1 MLKNISI
8 KVLSILLTMC
18 ISSSMFAVSATA
30 LNNEKTNTEII
41 PVQES
46 IKKTISSEENGR
58 ADYMSKEQYSQLGFN
73 SLPDPELF
81 DENDTTN
88 PLEGYKP
95 SILSE
100 LYMGQGNYSKG
111 DACEAYIVENV
122 KDYENLSMKK
132 LKDNKLSYTDR
143 YYNDKAHGGKWQYQ
157 TSTTRSIKLGDL
169 SGEDYVK
176 DSIVQCS
183 LFLDGNDGKNSKL
196 GLLVYDYNKEK
207 SGDDKLEKKFERIE
221 TLDDKSKF
229 VQDIEVQESSGYMG
243 ITVGD
248 FDGDNYEDIAV
259 YFSYRNNPKIGIFTQ
274 SKNENKPLF
283 EWKYSVDLK
292 SISSDFN
299 CCKDTNRPLV
309 SLSTTDISGSDDLVI
324 SVTMPYSNDHD
335 FCKDGYTAIYKW
347 EKNQPVRK
355 YLDKGEGSGGRMKF
369 TSSATMDL
377 DGDGN
382 KELVIAANKNYGY
395 KNGDSRGDMSEG
407 ENLVNVVLWEN
418 NQYCN
423 AWSEPKIIE
432 ALTWV
437 KKHKDRKEPV
447 AITGTR
453 FQQNSEK
460 ATLFVEGVFYDF
472 IPSKDGETA
481 NERIKNGKF
490 NTNSKF
496 DGNTGDKEA
505 FFHIAES
512 ASFVESNRLAEQTLV
527 VMGDGSGDSIYLD
540 IYWCYLDQGSI
551 KINCTNN
558 DYFDHVDEDDY
569 GTFFTLCPIDID
581 NDTTYM
587 KYTGKTVG
595 WSNPAVH
602 SVMLSAPYWS
612 ELDYGSTMTS
622 RGSTSYSISTSST
635 NSITGNWNF
644 GLGFS
649 FLFSTEVKAGAGIFQ
664 QQSFGYGFNI
674 DIGAQYAGS
683 YQTSNTRSETLTFT
697 SGGGEDYV
705 ALLVVPIAVYHYD
718 QWIPTHKATEEEVKD
733 YKLLYGEEGCPK
745 VGDIIEGTFKNMDV
759 NIQLNPANSC
769 IPVSTYN
776 SVIEEFNRT
785 ENDEHYKLKTVD
797 VDSLYAGRNPGD
809 PSTYASEANQIS
821 SLNVEDKESYMVSNN
836 SAVIGING
844 NSTTSIAMGK
854 GSSSSLSNGFSL
866 SLKTT
871 STLGIESKEGCLVY
885 LVASIKISATSTFGG
900 GCTWANANSENITY
914 TTTFAPLPE
923 SARTSTTS
931 SGTKSSAYEFTAR
944 EVKWNPKELGS
955 SNIQTVDGEELTND
969 TCVIG
974 CLVQGADSAPPKLPR
989 DLHVSSTTSN
999 SETLRWNNT
1008 TNYNR
1013 KPESYKLYYS
1023 TSSNGNFV
1031 ALKNNGKD
1039 VIISGDS
1046 EIYTVNG
1053 LKENTTY
1060 YFRLQAYSTK
1070 DASGS
1075 PSVLGPY
1082 ASGKTKNSKDSQNEP
1097 IIIKYPVDLYKN
1109 IGEKPIFTIEAKPSN
1124 PENTISYKWQK
1135 LVVGNYIAD
1144 WKDIDQ
1150 EFGKSSS
1157 FNAAYFAD
1165 NGVINEANAKSL
1177 DETVY
1182 RCIVTEYSNTD
1193 HNYYTNISRAAVLY
1207 IEKEHQHIYN
1217 NNGFCD
1223 FCGKYQPAVLNGN
1236 GFYEIRNAGQLF
1248 WFAALINGDKSN
1260 ADFEAQQKGANAI
1273 LLNDIDL
1280 EEREWTPIGNY
1291 ETGIFDGNN
1300 YTISNLRI
1308 SKNSSGNAISSQ
1320 GFFGSVTGG
1329 TIKNFTI
1336 LGEVKTT
1343 DYNVGGIAGSTSK
1356 DTILSNI
1363 IANVDVTGNEKVG
1376 GIVGNNSGIITNC
1389 YNNGN
1394 VTGVVELTGGIT
1406 GFNDGSIIKCN
1417 NTGDV
1422 SSSYD
1427 FIGGIAGYNSG
1438 NIKLCSNSGNI
1449 KSPGSYIGGIAGEN
1463 LTKYMDALISN
1474 CYNTGDIT
1482 SSYDEDGY
1490 LGGIVG
1496 YNSYAF
1502 VESCYNVG
1510 KIQGGKSYS
1519 NALIGYNNEYD
1530 PKINTRVKNCYYL
1543 YTYDVGDSLGISRT
1557 ESEFNSG
1564 EVAYLLN
1571 KGVTEGDQVWY
1582 QNIDNGK
1589 TPDLYPVLDN
1599 NSGTVYFP
1607 SEAYYSNFDK
1617 LLEEFDRNENGSFII
1632 RTYDDLVKLTNLVDN
1647 NYSQYGKENYIL
1659 ENNIIVPSDFE
1670 WTKGIGSADD
1680 NKPFNGTFDGNGYII
1695 FGLNIKN
1702 SKYGGLF
1709 ERIGPKGIVK
1719 NLFVIDC
1726 DYNTASEY
1734 AGGIV
1739 AINDGLVDHCVS
1751 GIALTTGST
1760 FDKNGQPIKLS
1771 DYNSDIKGVISGGV
1785 AAVNNG
1791 TIKACRNASFVNGTD
1806 VCGGITGINNE
1817 EGSIYGCASNITIGN
1832 SSSKLKGGLVGKNFG
1847 SIASSYTSAK
1857 ISNATEE
1864 NAGSIAGLNASENVK
1879 NVFYYTTNNIKVV
1892 GSNSTVI
1899 PDDTNKNKLKSE
1911 MLTKEFVDEL
1921 NSVTDDSVEWIY
1933 NANTKLNNNYPTIK
1947 CDFYKQLIK
1956 KTSDGISVK
1965 GLMHRSLKVN
1975 SQAFDT
1981 NSESYKKLLS
1991 YAGNKTIVSSYNLTL
2006 TDSNENYIP
2015 SNLWY
2020 LSGVEISVPVNSSN
2034 ELSVVGITDDGEIKE
2049 FEVLSM
2055 NNGKLTFK
2063 SDDIVSFALL
2073 SSNTPNQ
2080 PDDSS
2085 KDNSINNSVV
2095 NTGDYNYSFAY
2106 ILIISAIAVIVLS
2119 VLRRKKL
2126 EKD

>member
-1 MLKNISI
+1 
-8 KVLSILLTMC
+8 
-18 ISSSMFAVSATA
+18 
-30 LNNEKTNTEII
+30 
-41 PVQES
+41 
-46 IKKTISSEENGR
+46 
-58 ADYMSKEQYSQLGFN
+58 
-73 SLPDPELF
+73 
-81 DENDTTN
+81 
-88 PLEGYKP
+88 
-95 SILSE
+95 
-100 LYMGQGNYSKG
+100 
-111 DACEAYIVENV
+111 
-122 KDYENLSMKK
+122 
-132 LKDNKLSYTDR
+132 
-143 YYNDKAHGGKWQYQ
+143 
-157 TSTTRSIKLGDL
+157 
-169 SGEDYVK
+169 
-176 DSIVQCS
+176 
-183 LFLDGNDGKNSKL
+183 
-196 GLLVYDYNKEK
+196 
-207 SGDDKLEKKFERIE
+207 
-221 TLDDKSKF
+221 
-229 VQDIEVQESSGYMG
+229 
-243 ITVGD
+243 
-248 FDGDNYEDIAV
+248 
-259 YFSYRNNPKIGIFTQ
+259 
-274 SKNENKPLF
+274 
-283 EWKYSVDLK
+283 
-292 SISSDFN
+292 
-299 CCKDTNRPLV
+299 
-309 SLSTTDISGSDDLVI
+309 
-324 SVTMPYSNDHD
+324 
-335 FCKDGYTAIYKW
+335 
-347 EKNQPVRK
+347 
-355 YLDKGEGSGGRMKF
+355 
-369 TSSATMDL
+369 
-377 DGDGN
+377 
-382 KELVIAANKNYGY
+382 
-395 KNGDSRGDMSEG
+395 
-407 ENLVNVVLWEN
+407 
-418 NQYCN
+418 
-423 AWSEPKIIE
+423 
-432 ALTWV
+432 
-437 KKHKDRKEPV
+437 
-447 AITGTR
+447 
-453 FQQNSEK
+453 
-460 ATLFVEGVFYDF
+460 
-472 IPSKDGETA
+472 
-481 NERIKNGKF
+481 
-490 NTNSKF
+490 
-496 DGNTGDKEA
+496 
-505 FFHIAES
+505 
-512 ASFVESNRLAEQTLV
+512 
-527 VMGDGSGDSIYLD
+527 
-540 IYWCYLDQGSI
+540 
-551 KINCTNN
+551 
-558 DYFDHVDEDDY
+558 
-569 GTFFTLCPIDID
+569 
-581 NDTTYM
+581 
-587 KYTGKTVG
+587 
-595 WSNPAVH
+595 
-602 SVMLSAPYWS
+602 
-612 ELDYGSTMTS
+612 MTS

-705 ALLVVPIAVYHYD
+705 ALLVVPIVTYHYD

-871 STLGIESKEGCLVY
+871 STLGIQSKEGCLVY

-955 SNIQTVDGEELTND
+955 SNIQTVDGEELTNA

-974 CLVQGADSAPPKLPR
+974 CLVQGADAAPPKLPV

-999 SETLRWNNT
+999 SETLRWSNT
-1008 TNYNR
+1008 TNYER

-1046 EIYTVNG
+1046 EICTVNG

-1463 LTKYMDALISN
+1463 LTKHMDALISN

-1632 RTYDDLVKLTNLVDN
+1632 RTYDDLVKLANLVDN

-1879 NVFYYTTNNIKVV
+1879 NVFYYTTNNIKAV

>member
-1 MLKNISI
+1 MLKEFSI
-8 KVLSILLTMC
+8 KALSILLTAC

-46 IKKTISSEENGR
+46 SKKTISSEEDGR

-73 SLPDPELF
+73 SLPEPDAF
-81 DENDTTN
+81 DQNDTTN

-100 LYMGQGNYSKG
+100 IYMGQGNYSKG
-111 DACEAYIVENV
+111 DACEAYIMENA
-122 KDYENLSMKK
+122 KDYENLTMKK

-169 SGEDYVK
+169 SGENYIK
-176 DSIVQCS
+176 DSIIQCS

-309 SLSTTDISGSDDLVI
+309 SLSTTDISGSDDLVV
-324 SVTMPYSNDHD
+324 SVTMPYSNDDD

-622 RGSTSYSISTSST
+622 RGSTSYSISTGVTDST
-635 NSITGNWNF
+635 TGNWNV
-644 GLGFS
+644 GLGGSLS
-649 FLFSTEVKAGAGIFQ
+649 FKFKVDFLGNGGKF
-664 QQSFGYGFNI
+664 GFNF
-674 DIGAQYAGS
+674 DYMHQYIGS
-683 YQTSNTRSETLTFT
+683 YQTSHTKGETLTFT
-697 SGGGEDYV
+697 SGGGDDYV
-705 ALLVVPIAVYHYD
+705 ALLVVPIVSYHYD
-718 QWIPTHKATEEEVKD
+718 EWIPEHTVTAEDVEE
-733 YKLLYGEEGCPK
+733 YKRLYGDDEDCPK
-745 VGDIIEGTFKNMDV
+745 EGSVIEGRFENMDV
-759 NIQLNPANSC
+759 NIQLDPANSC

-776 SVIEEFNRT
+776 DVVKEFNRT
-785 ENDEHYKLKTVD
+785 AEDNYKLQTID
-797 VDSLYAGRNPGD
+797 VESLYAGRNPDD

-821 SLNVEDKESYMVSNN
+821 SLNAEDKESYKVSNN
-836 SAVIGING
+836 AVAIGVNG
-844 NSTTSIAMGK
+844 SSTTSIAMTEGK
-854 GSSSSLSNGFSL
+854 STSQSNGYSFSL
-866 SLKTT
+866 KVSMSQIAEFGIDILIAEANGELALTEMLSL
-871 STLGIESKEGCLVY
+871 
-885 LVASIKISATSTFGG
+885 GG

-931 SGTKSSAYEFTAR
+931 SGTKSSAYEFTAK

-955 SNIQTVDGEELTND
+955 SNIQTVDGEELTNA
-969 TCVIG
+969 TSVIG
-974 CLVQGADSAPPKLPR
+974 CLVEGADAAPPKLPV
-989 DLHVSSTTSN
+989 DLHVSSTTNN
-999 SETLRWNNT
+999 SATLKWTNT
-1008 TNYNR
+1008 LNYLR
-1013 KPESYKLYYS
+1013 KPQSYKMYYS
-1023 TSSNGNFV
+1023 KSQTGNYSPV
-1031 ALKNNGKD
+1031 RENGKD
-1039 VIISGDS
+1039 VVISGEADS
-1046 EIYTVNG
+1046 YTVNG
-1053 LKENTTY
+1053 LNENTTY
-1060 YFRLQAYSTK
+1060 YFKLQAYSTK
-1070 DASGS
+1070 DASGIS
-1075 PSVLGPY
+1075 SVFGPY
-1082 ASGKTKNSKDSQNEP
+1082 AYGKTKGSSTEA
-1097 IIIKYPVDLYKN
+1097 IIVEQPLDLYKN
-1109 IGEKPIFTIEAKPSN
+1109 IGEAPIFNINAVSSN
-1124 PENTISYKWQK
+1124 PENTLSYKWQK
-1135 LVVGNYIAD
+1135 LVVGTYLAE

-1150 EFGKSSS
+1150 EFGESSS
-1157 FNAAYFAD
+1157 FNAAYFAE
-1165 NGVINEANAKSL
+1165 NGVINEANAKNL
-1177 DETVY
+1177 DKTVY
-1182 RCIVTEYSNTD
+1182 RCIVTEHSKNGNDYSEV
-1193 HNYYTNISRAAVLY
+1193 ISRAAVL
-1207 IEKEHQHIYN
+1207 N
-1217 NNGFCD
+1217 
-1223 FCGKYQPAVLNGN
+1223 
-1236 GFYEIRNAGQLF
+1236 
-1248 WFAALINGDKSN
+1248 
-1260 ADFEAQQKGANAI
+1260 
-1273 LLNDIDL
+1273 
-1280 EEREWTPIGNY
+1280 
-1291 ETGIFDGNN
+1291 
-1300 YTISNLRI
+1300 
-1308 SKNSSGNAISSQ
+1308 
-1320 GFFGSVTGG
+1320 
-1329 TIKNFTI
+1329 
-1336 LGEVKTT
+1336 
-1343 DYNVGGIAGSTSK
+1343 
-1356 DTILSNI
+1356 
-1363 IANVDVTGNEKVG
+1363 
-1376 GIVGNNSGIITNC
+1376 
-1389 YNNGN
+1389 
-1394 VTGVVELTGGIT
+1394 
-1406 GFNDGSIIKCN
+1406 
-1417 NTGDV
+1417 
-1422 SSSYD
+1422 
-1427 FIGGIAGYNSG
+1427 IGG
-1438 NIKLCSNSGNI
+1438 
-1449 KSPGSYIGGIAGEN
+1449 EQ
-1463 LTKYMDALISN
+1463 
-1474 CYNTGDIT
+1474 
-1482 SSYDEDGY
+1482 
-1490 LGGIVG
+1490 
-1496 YNSYAF
+1496 SYAF
-1502 VESCYNVG
+1502 DKDE
-1510 KIQGGKSYS
+1510 
-1519 NALIGYNNEYD
+1519 
-1530 PKINTRVKNCYYL
+1530 
-1543 YTYDVGDSLGISRT
+1543 
-1557 ESEFNSG
+1557 
-1564 EVAYLLN
+1564 
-1571 KGVTEGDQVWY
+1571 
-1582 QNIDNGK
+1582 NGK
-1589 TPDLYPVLDN
+1589 
-1599 NSGTVYFP
+1599 
-1607 SEAYYSNFDK
+1607 
-1617 LLEEFDRNENGSFII
+1617 FII
-1632 RTYDDLVKLTNLVDN
+1632 KTYNDLVTLSQLVDYE
-1647 NYSQYGKENYIL
+1647 YSLYGSADYIL
-1659 ENNIIVPSDFE
+1659 ENNIVAPNDSE
-1670 WTKGIGSADD
+1670 WTKGIGSAIYD
-1680 NKPFNGTFDGNGYII
+1680 KPFNGTFDGNGYII
-1695 FGLNIKN
+1695 FGLNVKN

-1791 TIKACRNASFVNGTD
+1791 TIKACRNASFVNGTE
-1806 VCGGITGINNE
+1806 VCGGIAGINNE

-1857 ISNATEE
+1857 ISNATDE

-1879 NVFYYTTNNIKVV
+1879 NVFYYTTNNIKAV

-2049 FEVLSM
+2049 CEVLSM
-2055 NNGKLTFK
+2055 NDGKLTFK
-2063 SDDIVSFALL
+2063 SDDIISFALL
-2073 SSNTPNQ
+2073 SSNTPSQ

>member
-8 KVLSILLTMC
+8 KVLSILLTTC

-30 LNNEKTNTEII
+30 LNNEKTSTEII

-122 KDYENLSMKK
+122 KDYENLSMEK

-143 YYNDKAHGGKWQYQ
+143 YHNDKAHGGKWQYQ

-395 KNGDSRGDMSEG
+395 KDGDSRGDMSEG

-595 WSNPAVH
+595 WSNPVVH

-871 STLGIESKEGCLVY
+871 STLGIQSKEGCLVY

-955 SNIQTVDGEELTND
+955 SNIQTVDGEELTNA

-974 CLVQGADSAPPKLPR
+974 CLVQGADAAPPKLPV

-999 SETLRWNNT
+999 SETLRWSNT
-1008 TNYNR
+1008 TNYER

-1046 EIYTVNG
+1046 EICTVNG

-1394 VTGVVELTGGIT
+1394 V
-1406 GFNDGSIIKCN
+1406 
-1417 NTGDV
+1417 

-1463 LTKYMDALISN
+1463 LTKHMDALISN

-1632 RTYDDLVKLTNLVDN
+1632 RTYDDLVKLANLVDN

-1670 WTKGIGSADD
+1670 WTKGIGSTDD

-1879 NVFYYTTNNIKVV
+1879 NVFYYTTNNIKAV

-1981 NSESYKKLLS
+1981 NSESYRKLLS

>member
-1 MLKNISI
+1 
-8 KVLSILLTMC
+8 
-18 ISSSMFAVSATA
+18 
-30 LNNEKTNTEII
+30 
-41 PVQES
+41 
-46 IKKTISSEENGR
+46 
-58 ADYMSKEQYSQLGFN
+58 
-73 SLPDPELF
+73 
-81 DENDTTN
+81 
-88 PLEGYKP
+88 
-95 SILSE
+95 
-100 LYMGQGNYSKG
+100 
-111 DACEAYIVENV
+111 
-122 KDYENLSMKK
+122 
-132 LKDNKLSYTDR
+132 
-143 YYNDKAHGGKWQYQ
+143 
-157 TSTTRSIKLGDL
+157 
-169 SGEDYVK
+169 
-176 DSIVQCS
+176 
-183 LFLDGNDGKNSKL
+183 
-196 GLLVYDYNKEK
+196 
-207 SGDDKLEKKFERIE
+207 
-221 TLDDKSKF
+221 
-229 VQDIEVQESSGYMG
+229 
-243 ITVGD
+243 
-248 FDGDNYEDIAV
+248 
-259 YFSYRNNPKIGIFTQ
+259 
-274 SKNENKPLF
+274 
-283 EWKYSVDLK
+283 
-292 SISSDFN
+292 
-299 CCKDTNRPLV
+299 
-309 SLSTTDISGSDDLVI
+309 
-324 SVTMPYSNDHD
+324 
-335 FCKDGYTAIYKW
+335 
-347 EKNQPVRK
+347 
-355 YLDKGEGSGGRMKF
+355 
-369 TSSATMDL
+369 
-377 DGDGN
+377 
-382 KELVIAANKNYGY
+382 
-395 KNGDSRGDMSEG
+395 
-407 ENLVNVVLWEN
+407 
-418 NQYCN
+418 
-423 AWSEPKIIE
+423 
-432 ALTWV
+432 
-437 KKHKDRKEPV
+437 
-447 AITGTR
+447 
-453 FQQNSEK
+453 
-460 ATLFVEGVFYDF
+460 
-472 IPSKDGETA
+472 
-481 NERIKNGKF
+481 
-490 NTNSKF
+490 
-496 DGNTGDKEA
+496 
-505 FFHIAES
+505 
-512 ASFVESNRLAEQTLV
+512 
-527 VMGDGSGDSIYLD
+527 
-540 IYWCYLDQGSI
+540 
-551 KINCTNN
+551 
-558 DYFDHVDEDDY
+558 
-569 GTFFTLCPIDID
+569 
-581 NDTTYM
+581 M

-595 WSNPAVH
+595 WSNPVVH

-705 ALLVVPIAVYHYD
+705 ALLVVPIVTYHYD

-999 SETLRWNNT
+999 SETLRWSNT
-1008 TNYNR
+1008 TNYER

-1023 TSSNGNFV
+1023 TSSNGDCV

-1039 VIISGDS
+1039 VIIPGDS
-1046 EIYTVNG
+1046 EICTVNG

-1070 DASGS
+1070 DASGI

-1632 RTYDDLVKLTNLVDN
+1632 RTYDDLVKLANLVDN

-1695 FGLNIKN
+1695 FGLNVKN

-1879 NVFYYTTNNIKVV
+1879 NVFYYTTNNIKAV

-1947 CDFYKQLIK
+1947 CDFYKQLTK
-1956 KTSDGISVK
+1956 NTSDGISVK

>member
-1 MLKNISI
+1 MFKNVSI
-8 KVLSILLTMC
+8 KVLSILLTTC

-46 IKKTISSEENGR
+46 SKKTISSEEDGR

-395 KNGDSRGDMSEG
+395 KDGDSRGDMSEG

-595 WSNPAVH
+595 WSNPVVH

-644 GLGFS
+644 GLGLS

-871 STLGIESKEGCLVY
+871 STLAIQSKEGCLVY

-955 SNIQTVDGEELTND
+955 SNIQTVDGEELTNA

-974 CLVQGADSAPPKLPR
+974 CLVQGADAAPPKLPV

-999 SETLRWNNT
+999 SETLRWSNT
-1008 TNYNR
+1008 TNYER

-1046 EIYTVNG
+1046 EICTVNG

-1135 LVVGNYIAD
+1135 LIVGNYIAD

-1157 FNAAYFAD
+1157 FNATYFAD

-1280 EEREWTPIGNY
+1280 EGREWTTIGNY

-1308 SKNSSGNAISSQ
+1308 SKNSSGKAISSQ

-1449 KSPGSYIGGIAGEN
+1449 KY
-1463 LTKYMDALISN
+1463 
-1474 CYNTGDIT
+1474 CWR
-1482 SSYDEDGY
+1482 
-1490 LGGIVG
+1490 
-1496 YNSYAF
+1496 
-1502 VESCYNVG
+1502 
-1510 KIQGGKSYS
+1510 KSY
-1519 NALIGYNNEYD
+1519 
-1530 PKINTRVKNCYYL
+1530 
-1543 YTYDVGDSLGISRT
+1543 
-1557 ESEFNSG
+1557 
-1564 EVAYLLN
+1564 
-1571 KGVTEGDQVWY
+1571 
-1582 QNIDNGK
+1582 
-1589 TPDLYPVLDN
+1589 
-1599 NSGTVYFP
+1599 
-1607 SEAYYSNFDK
+1607 
-1617 LLEEFDRNENGSFII
+1617 
-1632 RTYDDLVKLTNLVDN
+1632 
-1647 NYSQYGKENYIL
+1647 
-1659 ENNIIVPSDFE
+1659 
-1670 WTKGIGSADD
+1670 
-1680 NKPFNGTFDGNGYII
+1680 
-1695 FGLNIKN
+1695 
-1702 SKYGGLF
+1702 
-1709 ERIGPKGIVK
+1709 
-1719 NLFVIDC
+1719 
-1726 DYNTASEY
+1726 
-1734 AGGIV
+1734 
-1739 AINDGLVDHCVS
+1739 
-1751 GIALTTGST
+1751 
-1760 FDKNGQPIKLS
+1760 
-1771 DYNSDIKGVISGGV
+1771 
-1785 AAVNNG
+1785 
-1791 TIKACRNASFVNGTD
+1791 
-1806 VCGGITGINNE
+1806 
-1817 EGSIYGCASNITIGN
+1817 
-1832 SSSKLKGGLVGKNFG
+1832 
-1847 SIASSYTSAK
+1847 
-1857 ISNATEE
+1857 
-1864 NAGSIAGLNASENVK
+1864 
-1879 NVFYYTTNNIKVV
+1879 
-1892 GSNSTVI
+1892 
-1899 PDDTNKNKLKSE
+1899 
-1911 MLTKEFVDEL
+1911 
-1921 NSVTDDSVEWIY
+1921 
-1933 NANTKLNNNYPTIK
+1933 
-1947 CDFYKQLIK
+1947 
-1956 KTSDGISVK
+1956 
-1965 GLMHRSLKVN
+1965 
-1975 SQAFDT
+1975 
-1981 NSESYKKLLS
+1981 
-1991 YAGNKTIVSSYNLTL
+1991 
-2006 TDSNENYIP
+2006 
-2015 SNLWY
+2015 
-2020 LSGVEISVPVNSSN
+2020 
-2034 ELSVVGITDDGEIKE
+2034 
-2049 FEVLSM
+2049 
-2055 NNGKLTFK
+2055 
-2063 SDDIVSFALL
+2063 
-2073 SSNTPNQ
+2073 
-2080 PDDSS
+2080 
-2085 KDNSINNSVV
+2085 
-2095 NTGDYNYSFAY
+2095 
-2106 ILIISAIAVIVLS
+2106 
-2119 VLRRKKL
+2119 
-2126 EKD
+2126 

>member
-1 MLKNISI
+1 MLKEFSI
-8 KVLSILLTMC
+8 KALSILLTTC

-30 LNNEKTNTEII
+30 LNNEKTSTEII

-46 IKKTISSEENGR
+46 IKKTISSESQTEDGR

-73 SLPDPELF
+73 SLPDPDAF
-81 DENDTTN
+81 DQNDTTN

-100 LYMGQGNYSKG
+100 IYMGQGNYSKG

-122 KDYENLSMKK
+122 KDYENLTMKK

-169 SGEDYVK
+169 SGENYIK
-176 DSIVQCS
+176 DSIIQCS

-309 SLSTTDISGSDDLVI
+309 SLSTTDISGSDDLVV

-595 WSNPAVH
+595 WSNPVVH

-871 STLGIESKEGCLVY
+871 STLGIQSKEGCLVY

-974 CLVQGADSAPPKLPR
+974 CLVQGADAAPPKLPV

-999 SETLRWNNT
+999 SETLRWSNT
-1008 TNYNR
+1008 TNYER

-1039 VIISGDS
+1039 VIIPGDS

-1070 DASGS
+1070 DASGI

-1097 IIIKYPVDLYKN
+1097 IITKYPVDLYKN

-1135 LVVGNYIAD
+1135 LVVSNYSAD
-1144 WKDIDQ
+1144 W
-1150 EFGKSSS
+1150 
-1157 FNAAYFAD
+1157 
-1165 NGVINEANAKSL
+1165 
-1177 DETVY
+1177 
-1182 RCIVTEYSNTD
+1182 
-1193 HNYYTNISRAAVLY
+1193 
-1207 IEKEHQHIYN
+1207 
-1217 NNGFCD
+1217 
-1223 FCGKYQPAVLNGN
+1223 
-1236 GFYEIRNAGQLF
+1236 
-1248 WFAALINGDKSN
+1248 
-1260 ADFEAQQKGANAI
+1260 
-1273 LLNDIDL
+1273 
-1280 EEREWTPIGNY
+1280 
-1291 ETGIFDGNN
+1291 
-1300 YTISNLRI
+1300 
-1308 SKNSSGNAISSQ
+1308 
-1320 GFFGSVTGG
+1320 
-1329 TIKNFTI
+1329 
-1336 LGEVKTT
+1336 
-1343 DYNVGGIAGSTSK
+1343 
-1356 DTILSNI
+1356 
-1363 IANVDVTGNEKVG
+1363 
-1376 GIVGNNSGIITNC
+1376 
-1389 YNNGN
+1389 
-1394 VTGVVELTGGIT
+1394 
-1406 GFNDGSIIKCN
+1406 
-1417 NTGDV
+1417 
-1422 SSSYD
+1422 
-1427 FIGGIAGYNSG
+1427 
-1438 NIKLCSNSGNI
+1438 
-1449 KSPGSYIGGIAGEN
+1449 
-1463 LTKYMDALISN
+1463 
-1474 CYNTGDIT
+1474 
-1482 SSYDEDGY
+1482 
-1490 LGGIVG
+1490 
-1496 YNSYAF
+1496 
-1502 VESCYNVG
+1502 
-1510 KIQGGKSYS
+1510 
-1519 NALIGYNNEYD
+1519 
-1530 PKINTRVKNCYYL
+1530 
-1543 YTYDVGDSLGISRT
+1543 
-1557 ESEFNSG
+1557 
-1564 EVAYLLN
+1564 
-1571 KGVTEGDQVWY
+1571 
-1582 QNIDNGK
+1582 
-1589 TPDLYPVLDN
+1589 
-1599 NSGTVYFP
+1599 
-1607 SEAYYSNFDK
+1607 
-1617 LLEEFDRNENGSFII
+1617 
-1632 RTYDDLVKLTNLVDN
+1632 
-1647 NYSQYGKENYIL
+1647 
-1659 ENNIIVPSDFE
+1659 
-1670 WTKGIGSADD
+1670 
-1680 NKPFNGTFDGNGYII
+1680 
-1695 FGLNIKN
+1695 
-1702 SKYGGLF
+1702 
-1709 ERIGPKGIVK
+1709 
-1719 NLFVIDC
+1719 
-1726 DYNTASEY
+1726 
-1734 AGGIV
+1734 
-1739 AINDGLVDHCVS
+1739 
-1751 GIALTTGST
+1751 
-1760 FDKNGQPIKLS
+1760 
-1771 DYNSDIKGVISGGV
+1771 
-1785 AAVNNG
+1785 
-1791 TIKACRNASFVNGTD
+1791 
-1806 VCGGITGINNE
+1806 
-1817 EGSIYGCASNITIGN
+1817 
-1832 SSSKLKGGLVGKNFG
+1832 
-1847 SIASSYTSAK
+1847 
-1857 ISNATEE
+1857 
-1864 NAGSIAGLNASENVK
+1864 
-1879 NVFYYTTNNIKVV
+1879 
-1892 GSNSTVI
+1892 
-1899 PDDTNKNKLKSE
+1899 
-1911 MLTKEFVDEL
+1911 
-1921 NSVTDDSVEWIY
+1921 
-1933 NANTKLNNNYPTIK
+1933 
-1947 CDFYKQLIK
+1947 
-1956 KTSDGISVK
+1956 
-1965 GLMHRSLKVN
+1965 
-1975 SQAFDT
+1975 
-1981 NSESYKKLLS
+1981 
-1991 YAGNKTIVSSYNLTL
+1991 
-2006 TDSNENYIP
+2006 
-2015 SNLWY
+2015 
-2020 LSGVEISVPVNSSN
+2020 
-2034 ELSVVGITDDGEIKE
+2034 
-2049 FEVLSM
+2049 
-2055 NNGKLTFK
+2055 
-2063 SDDIVSFALL
+2063 
-2073 SSNTPNQ
+2073 
-2080 PDDSS
+2080 
-2085 KDNSINNSVV
+2085 
-2095 NTGDYNYSFAY
+2095 
-2106 ILIISAIAVIVLS
+2106 
-2119 VLRRKKL
+2119 
-2126 EKD
+2126 

>member
-1 MLKNISI
+1 
-8 KVLSILLTMC
+8 
-18 ISSSMFAVSATA
+18 
-30 LNNEKTNTEII
+30 
-41 PVQES
+41 
-46 IKKTISSEENGR
+46 
-58 ADYMSKEQYSQLGFN
+58 
-73 SLPDPELF
+73 
-81 DENDTTN
+81 
-88 PLEGYKP
+88 
-95 SILSE
+95 
-100 LYMGQGNYSKG
+100 
-111 DACEAYIVENV
+111 
-122 KDYENLSMKK
+122 
-132 LKDNKLSYTDR
+132 
-143 YYNDKAHGGKWQYQ
+143 
-157 TSTTRSIKLGDL
+157 
-169 SGEDYVK
+169 
-176 DSIVQCS
+176 
-183 LFLDGNDGKNSKL
+183 
-196 GLLVYDYNKEK
+196 
-207 SGDDKLEKKFERIE
+207 
-221 TLDDKSKF
+221 
-229 VQDIEVQESSGYMG
+229 
-243 ITVGD
+243 
-248 FDGDNYEDIAV
+248 
-259 YFSYRNNPKIGIFTQ
+259 
-274 SKNENKPLF
+274 
-283 EWKYSVDLK
+283 
-292 SISSDFN
+292 
-299 CCKDTNRPLV
+299 
-309 SLSTTDISGSDDLVI
+309 
-324 SVTMPYSNDHD
+324 
-335 FCKDGYTAIYKW
+335 
-347 EKNQPVRK
+347 
-355 YLDKGEGSGGRMKF
+355 
-369 TSSATMDL
+369 
-377 DGDGN
+377 
-382 KELVIAANKNYGY
+382 
-395 KNGDSRGDMSEG
+395 
-407 ENLVNVVLWEN
+407 
-418 NQYCN
+418 
-423 AWSEPKIIE
+423 
-432 ALTWV
+432 
-437 KKHKDRKEPV
+437 
-447 AITGTR
+447 
-453 FQQNSEK
+453 
-460 ATLFVEGVFYDF
+460 
-472 IPSKDGETA
+472 
-481 NERIKNGKF
+481 
-490 NTNSKF
+490 
-496 DGNTGDKEA
+496 
-505 FFHIAES
+505 
-512 ASFVESNRLAEQTLV
+512 
-527 VMGDGSGDSIYLD
+527 
-540 IYWCYLDQGSI
+540 
-551 KINCTNN
+551 
-558 DYFDHVDEDDY
+558 
-569 GTFFTLCPIDID
+569 
-581 NDTTYM
+581 M

-644 GLGFS
+644 GLGLS

-871 STLGIESKEGCLVY
+871 STLGIQSKEGCLVY

-974 CLVQGADSAPPKLPR
+974 CLVQGADAAPPKLPV

-999 SETLRWNNT
+999 SETLRWSNT
-1008 TNYNR
+1008 TNYER

-1046 EIYTVNG
+1046 EICTVNG

-1248 WFAALINGDKSN
+1248 WFAALVNGDKSN

-1308 SKNSSGNAISSQ
+1308 SKNSSGKAISSQ

-1406 GFNDGSIIKCN
+1406 GFNDGLIIKCN
-1417 NTGDV
+1417 NTGDA

-1632 RTYDDLVKLTNLVDN
+1632 RTYDDLVKLANLVDN

-1695 FGLNIKN
+1695 FGLNVKN

-1879 NVFYYTTNNIKVV
+1879 NVFYYTTNNIKAV

-1947 CDFYKQLIK
+1947 CDFYKQSIK

>member
-1 MLKNISI
+1 
-8 KVLSILLTMC
+8 
-18 ISSSMFAVSATA
+18 
-30 LNNEKTNTEII
+30 
-41 PVQES
+41 
-46 IKKTISSEENGR
+46 
-58 ADYMSKEQYSQLGFN
+58 
-73 SLPDPELF
+73 
-81 DENDTTN
+81 
-88 PLEGYKP
+88 
-95 SILSE
+95 
-100 LYMGQGNYSKG
+100 
-111 DACEAYIVENV
+111 
-122 KDYENLSMKK
+122 
-132 LKDNKLSYTDR
+132 
-143 YYNDKAHGGKWQYQ
+143 
-157 TSTTRSIKLGDL
+157 
-169 SGEDYVK
+169 
-176 DSIVQCS
+176 
-183 LFLDGNDGKNSKL
+183 
-196 GLLVYDYNKEK
+196 
-207 SGDDKLEKKFERIE
+207 
-221 TLDDKSKF
+221 
-229 VQDIEVQESSGYMG
+229 
-243 ITVGD
+243 
-248 FDGDNYEDIAV
+248 
-259 YFSYRNNPKIGIFTQ
+259 
-274 SKNENKPLF
+274 
-283 EWKYSVDLK
+283 
-292 SISSDFN
+292 
-299 CCKDTNRPLV
+299 
-309 SLSTTDISGSDDLVI
+309 
-324 SVTMPYSNDHD
+324 
-335 FCKDGYTAIYKW
+335 
-347 EKNQPVRK
+347 
-355 YLDKGEGSGGRMKF
+355 
-369 TSSATMDL
+369 
-377 DGDGN
+377 
-382 KELVIAANKNYGY
+382 
-395 KNGDSRGDMSEG
+395 
-407 ENLVNVVLWEN
+407 
-418 NQYCN
+418 
-423 AWSEPKIIE
+423 
-432 ALTWV
+432 
-437 KKHKDRKEPV
+437 
-447 AITGTR
+447 
-453 FQQNSEK
+453 
-460 ATLFVEGVFYDF
+460 
-472 IPSKDGETA
+472 
-481 NERIKNGKF
+481 
-490 NTNSKF
+490 
-496 DGNTGDKEA
+496 
-505 FFHIAES
+505 
-512 ASFVESNRLAEQTLV
+512 
-527 VMGDGSGDSIYLD
+527 MGDGSGDSIYLD

-595 WSNPAVH
+595 WSNPVVH

-871 STLGIESKEGCLVY
+871 STLGIQSKEGCLVY

-955 SNIQTVDGEELTND
+955 SNIQTVDGEELTNA

-974 CLVQGADSAPPKLPR
+974 CLVQGADAAPPKLPR

-999 SETLRWNNT
+999 SETLRWSNT
-1008 TNYNR
+1008 TNYER

-1023 TSSNGNFV
+1023 TSSNGDFV

-1046 EIYTVNG
+1046 EICTVNG

-1308 SKNSSGNAISSQ
+1308 SKNSSGKAISSQ

-1449 KSPGSYIGGIAGEN
+1449 KSSGSYIGGIAGEN

-1632 RTYDDLVKLTNLVDN
+1632 RTYDDLVKLANLVDN

-1695 FGLNIKN
+1695 FGLNVKN

-1817 EGSIYGCASNITIGN
+1817 EGSIYGCASNIIIGN

-1991 YAGNKTIVSSYNLTL
+1991 YAGNRTIVSSYNLTL

>member
-1 MLKNISI
+1 MFKNVSI
-8 KVLSILLTMC
+8 KVLSILLTTC

-46 IKKTISSEENGR
+46 SKKTISSEEDGR

-382 KELVIAANKNYGY
+382 KELVIAANKNYNY
-395 KNGDSRGDMSEG
+395 NNSSSRGDMSEG

-595 WSNPAVH
+595 WSNPVVH

-705 ALLVVPIAVYHYD
+705 ALLVVPIVTYHYD

-955 SNIQTVDGEELTND
+955 SNIQTVDGEELTNA

-999 SETLRWNNT
+999 SETLRWSNT
-1008 TNYNR
+1008 TNYER

-1023 TSSNGNFV
+1023 TSSNGDCV

-1039 VIISGDS
+1039 VIIPGDS
-1046 EIYTVNG
+1046 EICTVNG

-1363 IANVDVTGNEKVG
+1363 TANVDVTGNEKVG

-1463 LTKYMDALISN
+1463 LT
-1474 CYNTGDIT
+1474 
-1482 SSYDEDGY
+1482 
-1490 LGGIVG
+1490 
-1496 YNSYAF
+1496 
-1502 VESCYNVG
+1502 
-1510 KIQGGKSYS
+1510 
-1519 NALIGYNNEYD
+1519 
-1530 PKINTRVKNCYYL
+1530 
-1543 YTYDVGDSLGISRT
+1543 
-1557 ESEFNSG
+1557 
-1564 EVAYLLN
+1564 
-1571 KGVTEGDQVWY
+1571 
-1582 QNIDNGK
+1582 
-1589 TPDLYPVLDN
+1589 
-1599 NSGTVYFP
+1599 
-1607 SEAYYSNFDK
+1607 
-1617 LLEEFDRNENGSFII
+1617 
-1632 RTYDDLVKLTNLVDN
+1632 
-1647 NYSQYGKENYIL
+1647 
-1659 ENNIIVPSDFE
+1659 
-1670 WTKGIGSADD
+1670 
-1680 NKPFNGTFDGNGYII
+1680 
-1695 FGLNIKN
+1695 
-1702 SKYGGLF
+1702 
-1709 ERIGPKGIVK
+1709 
-1719 NLFVIDC
+1719 
-1726 DYNTASEY
+1726 
-1734 AGGIV
+1734 
-1739 AINDGLVDHCVS
+1739 
-1751 GIALTTGST
+1751 
-1760 FDKNGQPIKLS
+1760 
-1771 DYNSDIKGVISGGV
+1771 
-1785 AAVNNG
+1785 
-1791 TIKACRNASFVNGTD
+1791 
-1806 VCGGITGINNE
+1806 
-1817 EGSIYGCASNITIGN
+1817 
-1832 SSSKLKGGLVGKNFG
+1832 
-1847 SIASSYTSAK
+1847 
-1857 ISNATEE
+1857 
-1864 NAGSIAGLNASENVK
+1864 
-1879 NVFYYTTNNIKVV
+1879 
-1892 GSNSTVI
+1892 
-1899 PDDTNKNKLKSE
+1899 
-1911 MLTKEFVDEL
+1911 
-1921 NSVTDDSVEWIY
+1921 
-1933 NANTKLNNNYPTIK
+1933 
-1947 CDFYKQLIK
+1947 
-1956 KTSDGISVK
+1956 
-1965 GLMHRSLKVN
+1965 
-1975 SQAFDT
+1975 
-1981 NSESYKKLLS
+1981 
-1991 YAGNKTIVSSYNLTL
+1991 
-2006 TDSNENYIP
+2006 
-2015 SNLWY
+2015 
-2020 LSGVEISVPVNSSN
+2020 
-2034 ELSVVGITDDGEIKE
+2034 
-2049 FEVLSM
+2049 
-2055 NNGKLTFK
+2055 
-2063 SDDIVSFALL
+2063 
-2073 SSNTPNQ
+2073 
-2080 PDDSS
+2080 
-2085 KDNSINNSVV
+2085 
-2095 NTGDYNYSFAY
+2095 
-2106 ILIISAIAVIVLS
+2106 
-2119 VLRRKKL
+2119 
-2126 EKD
+2126 

>member
-1 MLKNISI
+1 
-8 KVLSILLTMC
+8 
-18 ISSSMFAVSATA
+18 
-30 LNNEKTNTEII
+30 
-41 PVQES
+41 
-46 IKKTISSEENGR
+46 
-58 ADYMSKEQYSQLGFN
+58 
-73 SLPDPELF
+73 
-81 DENDTTN
+81 
-88 PLEGYKP
+88 
-95 SILSE
+95 
-100 LYMGQGNYSKG
+100 
-111 DACEAYIVENV
+111 
-122 KDYENLSMKK
+122 
-132 LKDNKLSYTDR
+132 
-143 YYNDKAHGGKWQYQ
+143 
-157 TSTTRSIKLGDL
+157 
-169 SGEDYVK
+169 
-176 DSIVQCS
+176 
-183 LFLDGNDGKNSKL
+183 
-196 GLLVYDYNKEK
+196 
-207 SGDDKLEKKFERIE
+207 
-221 TLDDKSKF
+221 
-229 VQDIEVQESSGYMG
+229 
-243 ITVGD
+243 
-248 FDGDNYEDIAV
+248 
-259 YFSYRNNPKIGIFTQ
+259 
-274 SKNENKPLF
+274 
-283 EWKYSVDLK
+283 
-292 SISSDFN
+292 
-299 CCKDTNRPLV
+299 
-309 SLSTTDISGSDDLVI
+309 
-324 SVTMPYSNDHD
+324 
-335 FCKDGYTAIYKW
+335 
-347 EKNQPVRK
+347 
-355 YLDKGEGSGGRMKF
+355 
-369 TSSATMDL
+369 
-377 DGDGN
+377 
-382 KELVIAANKNYGY
+382 
-395 KNGDSRGDMSEG
+395 
-407 ENLVNVVLWEN
+407 
-418 NQYCN
+418 
-423 AWSEPKIIE
+423 
-432 ALTWV
+432 
-437 KKHKDRKEPV
+437 
-447 AITGTR
+447 
-453 FQQNSEK
+453 
-460 ATLFVEGVFYDF
+460 
-472 IPSKDGETA
+472 
-481 NERIKNGKF
+481 
-490 NTNSKF
+490 
-496 DGNTGDKEA
+496 
-505 FFHIAES
+505 
-512 ASFVESNRLAEQTLV
+512 
-527 VMGDGSGDSIYLD
+527 MGDGSGDSIYLD

-1291 ETGIFDGNN
+1291 ETGIFDGHN

-1308 SKNSSGNAISSQ
+1308 SKNSSGKAISSQ

-1376 GIVGNNSGIITNC
+1376 GIVGNNSGTITNC

-1406 GFNDGSIIKCN
+1406 GFNDGLIIKCN

-1632 RTYDDLVKLTNLVDN
+1632 RTYDDLVKLANLVDN

-1879 NVFYYTTNNIKVV
+1879 NVFYYTTNNIKAV

-1947 CDFYKQLIK
+1947 CDFYKQLTK
-1956 KTSDGISVK
+1956 NTSDGISVK
-1965 GLMHRSLKVN
+1965 GLMHSSLKVN

-2063 SDDIVSFALL
+2063 SDDIISFALL

>member
-1 MLKNISI
+1 MFKNVSI
-8 KVLSILLTMC
+8 KVLSILLTTC

-46 IKKTISSEENGR
+46 SKKTISSEEDGR

-122 KDYENLSMKK
+122 KDYENLSMEK

-143 YYNDKAHGGKWQYQ
+143 YHNDKAHGGKWQYQ

-309 SLSTTDISGSDDLVI
+309 SLSTTDISGSDDLVV

-395 KNGDSRGDMSEG
+395 KDGDSRGDMSEG

-472 IPSKDGETA
+472 IPSTDGETA

-595 WSNPAVH
+595 WSNPVVH

-705 ALLVVPIAVYHYD
+705 ALLVVPIVTYHYD

-999 SETLRWNNT
+999 SETLRWSNT
-1008 TNYNR
+1008 TNYER

-1023 TSSNGNFV
+1023 TSSNGDCV

-1039 VIISGDS
+1039 VIIPGDS
-1046 EIYTVNG
+1046 EICTVNG

-1070 DASGS
+1070 DASGI

-1519 NALIGYNNEYD
+1519 NALIGYNN
-1530 PKINTRVKNCYYL
+1530 
-1543 YTYDVGDSLGISRT
+1543 
-1557 ESEFNSG
+1557 
-1564 EVAYLLN
+1564 
-1571 KGVTEGDQVWY
+1571 
-1582 QNIDNGK
+1582 
-1589 TPDLYPVLDN
+1589 
-1599 NSGTVYFP
+1599 
-1607 SEAYYSNFDK
+1607 
-1617 LLEEFDRNENGSFII
+1617 
-1632 RTYDDLVKLTNLVDN
+1632 
-1647 NYSQYGKENYIL
+1647 
-1659 ENNIIVPSDFE
+1659 
-1670 WTKGIGSADD
+1670 
-1680 NKPFNGTFDGNGYII
+1680 
-1695 FGLNIKN
+1695 
-1702 SKYGGLF
+1702 
-1709 ERIGPKGIVK
+1709 
-1719 NLFVIDC
+1719 
-1726 DYNTASEY
+1726 
-1734 AGGIV
+1734 
-1739 AINDGLVDHCVS
+1739 
-1751 GIALTTGST
+1751 
-1760 FDKNGQPIKLS
+1760 
-1771 DYNSDIKGVISGGV
+1771 
-1785 AAVNNG
+1785 
-1791 TIKACRNASFVNGTD
+1791 
-1806 VCGGITGINNE
+1806 
-1817 EGSIYGCASNITIGN
+1817 
-1832 SSSKLKGGLVGKNFG
+1832 
-1847 SIASSYTSAK
+1847 
-1857 ISNATEE
+1857 
-1864 NAGSIAGLNASENVK
+1864 
-1879 NVFYYTTNNIKVV
+1879 
-1892 GSNSTVI
+1892 
-1899 PDDTNKNKLKSE
+1899 
-1911 MLTKEFVDEL
+1911 
-1921 NSVTDDSVEWIY
+1921 
-1933 NANTKLNNNYPTIK
+1933 
-1947 CDFYKQLIK
+1947 
-1956 KTSDGISVK
+1956 
-1965 GLMHRSLKVN
+1965 
-1975 SQAFDT
+1975 
-1981 NSESYKKLLS
+1981 
-1991 YAGNKTIVSSYNLTL
+1991 
-2006 TDSNENYIP
+2006 
-2015 SNLWY
+2015 
-2020 LSGVEISVPVNSSN
+2020 
-2034 ELSVVGITDDGEIKE
+2034 
-2049 FEVLSM
+2049 
-2055 NNGKLTFK
+2055 
-2063 SDDIVSFALL
+2063 
-2073 SSNTPNQ
+2073 
-2080 PDDSS
+2080 
-2085 KDNSINNSVV
+2085 
-2095 NTGDYNYSFAY
+2095 
-2106 ILIISAIAVIVLS
+2106 
-2119 VLRRKKL
+2119 
-2126 EKD
+2126 

>member
-1 MLKNISI
+1 M
-8 KVLSILLTMC
+8 
-18 ISSSMFAVSATA
+18 
-30 LNNEKTNTEII
+30 
-41 PVQES
+41 
-46 IKKTISSEENGR
+46 
-58 ADYMSKEQYSQLGFN
+58 
-73 SLPDPELF
+73 
-81 DENDTTN
+81 
-88 PLEGYKP
+88 
-95 SILSE
+95 
-100 LYMGQGNYSKG
+100 
-111 DACEAYIVENV
+111 
-122 KDYENLSMKK
+122 
-132 LKDNKLSYTDR
+132 
-143 YYNDKAHGGKWQYQ
+143 
-157 TSTTRSIKLGDL
+157 
-169 SGEDYVK
+169 
-176 DSIVQCS
+176 
-183 LFLDGNDGKNSKL
+183 
-196 GLLVYDYNKEK
+196 
-207 SGDDKLEKKFERIE
+207 
-221 TLDDKSKF
+221 
-229 VQDIEVQESSGYMG
+229 
-243 ITVGD
+243 
-248 FDGDNYEDIAV
+248 
-259 YFSYRNNPKIGIFTQ
+259 
-274 SKNENKPLF
+274 
-283 EWKYSVDLK
+283 
-292 SISSDFN
+292 
-299 CCKDTNRPLV
+299 
-309 SLSTTDISGSDDLVI
+309 
-324 SVTMPYSNDHD
+324 
-335 FCKDGYTAIYKW
+335 
-347 EKNQPVRK
+347 
-355 YLDKGEGSGGRMKF
+355 
-369 TSSATMDL
+369 
-377 DGDGN
+377 
-382 KELVIAANKNYGY
+382 
-395 KNGDSRGDMSEG
+395 
-407 ENLVNVVLWEN
+407 
-418 NQYCN
+418 
-423 AWSEPKIIE
+423 
-432 ALTWV
+432 V

-453 FQQNSEK
+453 FNQNSEK

-472 IPSKDGETA
+472 IPSTDGETA

-595 WSNPAVH
+595 WSNPVVH

-644 GLGFS
+644 GLGLS

-871 STLGIESKEGCLVY
+871 STLGIQSKEGCLVY

-955 SNIQTVDGEELTND
+955 SNIQTVDGEELTNA

-974 CLVQGADSAPPKLPR
+974 CLVQGADAAPPKLPV

-999 SETLRWNNT
+999 SETLRWSNT
-1008 TNYNR
+1008 TNYER

-1046 EIYTVNG
+1046 EICTVNG

-1308 SKNSSGNAISSQ
+1308 SKNSSGKAISSQ

-1376 GIVGNNSGIITNC
+1376 GIVGNNSGTITNC

-1406 GFNDGSIIKCN
+1406 GFNDGLIIKCN

-1632 RTYDDLVKLTNLVDN
+1632 RTYDDLVKLANLVDN

-1879 NVFYYTTNNIKVV
+1879 NVFYYTTNNIKAV

-1947 CDFYKQLIK
+1947 CDFYKQLTK
-1956 KTSDGISVK
+1956 NTSDGISVK
-1965 GLMHRSLKVN
+1965 GLMHSSLKVN

-2063 SDDIVSFALL
+2063 SDDIISFALL

>member
-1 MLKNISI
+1 MLKEFSI
-8 KVLSILLTMC
+8 KALSILLTTC

-46 IKKTISSEENGR
+46 SKKTISSESQTEDGR
-58 ADYMSKEQYSQLGFN
+58 ADYMSKEQYSQLGFT
-73 SLPDPELF
+73 SLQDPGLF

-111 DACEAYIVENV
+111 DACEAYIMENA
-122 KDYENLSMKK
+122 KDYENLTMKK

-169 SGEDYVK
+169 SGENYIK
-176 DSIVQCS
+176 DSIIQCS
-183 LFLDGNDGKNSKL
+183 LFLDGNDGKKSKL

-207 SGDDKLEKKFERIE
+207 SGDDKLEKKFEHIE
-221 TLDDKSKF
+221 KLDDNKF

-248 FDGDNYEDIAV
+248 FDGDNYEDIAI
-259 YFSYRNNPKIGIFTQ
+259 YFSHKNNPKIDIFTQ

-283 EWKYSVDLK
+283 EWKYSIDLK

-382 KELVIAANKNYGY
+382 KELVIAANKNYNY
-395 KNGDSRGDMSEG
+395 NNSSSRGDMSKG

-437 KKHKDRKEPV
+437 KKDKDRKEPV

-472 IPSKDGETA
+472 IPSTDGETA

-635 NSITGNWNF
+635 SSTTGNWNV
-644 GLGFS
+644 GLGGSLS
-649 FLFSTEVKAGAGIFQ
+649 FKFKVDFLGNGGKF
-664 QQSFGYGFNI
+664 GFNF
-674 DIGAQYAGS
+674 DYMHQYIGS
-683 YQTSNTRSETLTFT
+683 YQTSHTKGETLTFT
-697 SGGGEDYV
+697 SGGGDDYV
-705 ALLVVPIAVYHYD
+705 ALLVVPIVSYHYD
-718 QWIPTHKATEEEVKD
+718 EWIPEHTVTAEDVEE
-733 YKLLYGEEGCPK
+733 YKRLYGDDEDCPK
-745 VGDIIEGTFKNMDV
+745 EGSVIEGTFKNMDV

-871 STLGIESKEGCLVY
+871 STLGIQSKEGCLVY

-931 SGTKSSAYEFTAR
+931 SGTKSSAYEFTAK

-955 SNIQTVDGEELTND
+955 SNIQTVDGEELTNA

-974 CLVQGADSAPPKLPR
+974 CLVQGADAAPPKLPR

-999 SETLRWNNT
+999 SETLRWSNT
-1008 TNYNR
+1008 TNYER

-1023 TSSNGNFV
+1023 TSSNGDCV

-1039 VIISGDS
+1039 VIIPGDS

-1070 DASGS
+1070 DASGI

-1124 PENTISYKWQK
+1124 PKNTISYKWQK

-1165 NGVINEANAKSL
+1165 NGVINEANEKDL
-1177 DETVY
+1177 DNTIY
-1182 RCIVTEYSNTD
+1182 RCIVTEYSND
-1193 HNYYTNISRAAVLY
+1193 SHNYYTNISRAAVLY
-1207 IEKEHQHIYN
+1207 IEKQEHQHIYN
-1217 NNGFCD
+1217 NNGFCG

-1248 WFAALINGDKSN
+1248 
-1260 ADFEAQQKGANAI
+1260 
-1273 LLNDIDL
+1273 
-1280 EEREWTPIGNY
+1280 
-1291 ETGIFDGNN
+1291 
-1300 YTISNLRI
+1300 
-1308 SKNSSGNAISSQ
+1308 
-1320 GFFGSVTGG
+1320 
-1329 TIKNFTI
+1329 
-1336 LGEVKTT
+1336 
-1343 DYNVGGIAGSTSK
+1343 
-1356 DTILSNI
+1356 
-1363 IANVDVTGNEKVG
+1363 
-1376 GIVGNNSGIITNC
+1376 
-1389 YNNGN
+1389 
-1394 VTGVVELTGGIT
+1394 
-1406 GFNDGSIIKCN
+1406 
-1417 NTGDV
+1417 
-1422 SSSYD
+1422 
-1427 FIGGIAGYNSG
+1427 
-1438 NIKLCSNSGNI
+1438 
-1449 KSPGSYIGGIAGEN
+1449 
-1463 LTKYMDALISN
+1463 
-1474 CYNTGDIT
+1474 
-1482 SSYDEDGY
+1482 
-1490 LGGIVG
+1490 
-1496 YNSYAF
+1496 
-1502 VESCYNVG
+1502 
-1510 KIQGGKSYS
+1510 
-1519 NALIGYNNEYD
+1519 
-1530 PKINTRVKNCYYL
+1530 
-1543 YTYDVGDSLGISRT
+1543 
-1557 ESEFNSG
+1557 
-1564 EVAYLLN
+1564 
-1571 KGVTEGDQVWY
+1571 
-1582 QNIDNGK
+1582 
-1589 TPDLYPVLDN
+1589 
-1599 NSGTVYFP
+1599 
-1607 SEAYYSNFDK
+1607 
-1617 LLEEFDRNENGSFII
+1617 
-1632 RTYDDLVKLTNLVDN
+1632 
-1647 NYSQYGKENYIL
+1647 
-1659 ENNIIVPSDFE
+1659 
-1670 WTKGIGSADD
+1670 
-1680 NKPFNGTFDGNGYII
+1680 
-1695 FGLNIKN
+1695 
-1702 SKYGGLF
+1702 
-1709 ERIGPKGIVK
+1709 
-1719 NLFVIDC
+1719 
-1726 DYNTASEY
+1726 
-1734 AGGIV
+1734 
-1739 AINDGLVDHCVS
+1739 
-1751 GIALTTGST
+1751 
-1760 FDKNGQPIKLS
+1760 
-1771 DYNSDIKGVISGGV
+1771 
-1785 AAVNNG
+1785 
-1791 TIKACRNASFVNGTD
+1791 
-1806 VCGGITGINNE
+1806 
-1817 EGSIYGCASNITIGN
+1817 
-1832 SSSKLKGGLVGKNFG
+1832 
-1847 SIASSYTSAK
+1847 
-1857 ISNATEE
+1857 
-1864 NAGSIAGLNASENVK
+1864 
-1879 NVFYYTTNNIKVV
+1879 
-1892 GSNSTVI
+1892 
-1899 PDDTNKNKLKSE
+1899 
-1911 MLTKEFVDEL
+1911 
-1921 NSVTDDSVEWIY
+1921 
-1933 NANTKLNNNYPTIK
+1933 
-1947 CDFYKQLIK
+1947 
-1956 KTSDGISVK
+1956 
-1965 GLMHRSLKVN
+1965 
-1975 SQAFDT
+1975 
-1981 NSESYKKLLS
+1981 
-1991 YAGNKTIVSSYNLTL
+1991 
-2006 TDSNENYIP
+2006 
-2015 SNLWY
+2015 
-2020 LSGVEISVPVNSSN
+2020 
-2034 ELSVVGITDDGEIKE
+2034 
-2049 FEVLSM
+2049 
-2055 NNGKLTFK
+2055 
-2063 SDDIVSFALL
+2063 
-2073 SSNTPNQ
+2073 
-2080 PDDSS
+2080 
-2085 KDNSINNSVV
+2085 
-2095 NTGDYNYSFAY
+2095 
-2106 ILIISAIAVIVLS
+2106 
-2119 VLRRKKL
+2119 
-2126 EKD
+2126 

>member
-1 MLKNISI
+1 
-8 KVLSILLTMC
+8 
-18 ISSSMFAVSATA
+18 
-30 LNNEKTNTEII
+30 
-41 PVQES
+41 
-46 IKKTISSEENGR
+46 
-58 ADYMSKEQYSQLGFN
+58 
-73 SLPDPELF
+73 
-81 DENDTTN
+81 
-88 PLEGYKP
+88 
-95 SILSE
+95 
-100 LYMGQGNYSKG
+100 
-111 DACEAYIVENV
+111 
-122 KDYENLSMKK
+122 
-132 LKDNKLSYTDR
+132 
-143 YYNDKAHGGKWQYQ
+143 
-157 TSTTRSIKLGDL
+157 
-169 SGEDYVK
+169 
-176 DSIVQCS
+176 
-183 LFLDGNDGKNSKL
+183 
-196 GLLVYDYNKEK
+196 
-207 SGDDKLEKKFERIE
+207 
-221 TLDDKSKF
+221 
-229 VQDIEVQESSGYMG
+229 
-243 ITVGD
+243 
-248 FDGDNYEDIAV
+248 
-259 YFSYRNNPKIGIFTQ
+259 
-274 SKNENKPLF
+274 
-283 EWKYSVDLK
+283 
-292 SISSDFN
+292 
-299 CCKDTNRPLV
+299 
-309 SLSTTDISGSDDLVI
+309 
-324 SVTMPYSNDHD
+324 
-335 FCKDGYTAIYKW
+335 
-347 EKNQPVRK
+347 
-355 YLDKGEGSGGRMKF
+355 
-369 TSSATMDL
+369 
-377 DGDGN
+377 
-382 KELVIAANKNYGY
+382 
-395 KNGDSRGDMSEG
+395 
-407 ENLVNVVLWEN
+407 
-418 NQYCN
+418 
-423 AWSEPKIIE
+423 
-432 ALTWV
+432 
-437 KKHKDRKEPV
+437 
-447 AITGTR
+447 
-453 FQQNSEK
+453 
-460 ATLFVEGVFYDF
+460 
-472 IPSKDGETA
+472 
-481 NERIKNGKF
+481 
-490 NTNSKF
+490 
-496 DGNTGDKEA
+496 
-505 FFHIAES
+505 
-512 ASFVESNRLAEQTLV
+512 
-527 VMGDGSGDSIYLD
+527 MGDGSGDSIYLD

-595 WSNPAVH
+595 WSNPVVH

-644 GLGFS
+644 GLGLS

-871 STLGIESKEGCLVY
+871 STLGIQSKEGCLVY

-955 SNIQTVDGEELTND
+955 SNIQTVDGEELTNA

-974 CLVQGADSAPPKLPR
+974 CLVQGADAAPPKLPV

-999 SETLRWNNT
+999 SETLRWSNT
-1008 TNYNR
+1008 TNYER

-1046 EIYTVNG
+1046 EICTVNG

-1308 SKNSSGNAISSQ
+1308 SKNSSGKAISSQ

-1376 GIVGNNSGIITNC
+1376 GIVGNNSGTITNC

-1406 GFNDGSIIKCN
+1406 GFNDGLIIKCN

-1632 RTYDDLVKLTNLVDN
+1632 RTYDDLVKLANLVDN

-1879 NVFYYTTNNIKVV
+1879 NVFYYTTNNIKAV

-1947 CDFYKQLIK
+1947 CDFYKQLTK
-1956 KTSDGISVK
+1956 NTSDGISVK
-1965 GLMHRSLKVN
+1965 GLMHSSLKVN

-2063 SDDIVSFALL
+2063 SDDIISFALL

>member
-1 MLKNISI
+1 MFKNVSI
-8 KVLSILLTMC
+8 KVLSILLTTC

-46 IKKTISSEENGR
+46 SKKTISSEEDGR

-382 KELVIAANKNYGY
+382 KELVIAANKNYNY
-395 KNGDSRGDMSEG
+395 NNSSSRGDMSEG

-595 WSNPAVH
+595 WSNPVVH

-705 ALLVVPIAVYHYD
+705 ALLVVPIVTYHYD

-955 SNIQTVDGEELTND
+955 SNIQTVDGEELTNA

-999 SETLRWNNT
+999 SETLRWSNT
-1008 TNYNR
+1008 TNYER

-1023 TSSNGNFV
+1023 TSSNGDCV

-1039 VIISGDS
+1039 VIIPGDS
-1046 EIYTVNG
+1046 EICTVNG

-1363 IANVDVTGNEKVG
+1363 TANVDVTGNEKVG

-1530 PKINTRVKNCYYL
+1530 PKINTRVKIVI
-1543 YTYDVGDSLGISRT
+1543 T
-1557 ESEFNSG
+1557 
-1564 EVAYLLN
+1564 
-1571 KGVTEGDQVWY
+1571 
-1582 QNIDNGK
+1582 
-1589 TPDLYPVLDN
+1589 
-1599 NSGTVYFP
+1599 
-1607 SEAYYSNFDK
+1607 
-1617 LLEEFDRNENGSFII
+1617 FILMTWVI
-1632 RTYDDLVKLTNLVDN
+1632 HLV
-1647 NYSQYGKENYIL
+1647 
-1659 ENNIIVPSDFE
+1659 
-1670 WTKGIGSADD
+1670 
-1680 NKPFNGTFDGNGYII
+1680 
-1695 FGLNIKN
+1695 
-1702 SKYGGLF
+1702 
-1709 ERIGPKGIVK
+1709 
-1719 NLFVIDC
+1719 
-1726 DYNTASEY
+1726 
-1734 AGGIV
+1734 
-1739 AINDGLVDHCVS
+1739 
-1751 GIALTTGST
+1751 
-1760 FDKNGQPIKLS
+1760 
-1771 DYNSDIKGVISGGV
+1771 
-1785 AAVNNG
+1785 
-1791 TIKACRNASFVNGTD
+1791 
-1806 VCGGITGINNE
+1806 
-1817 EGSIYGCASNITIGN
+1817 
-1832 SSSKLKGGLVGKNFG
+1832 
-1847 SIASSYTSAK
+1847 
-1857 ISNATEE
+1857 
-1864 NAGSIAGLNASENVK
+1864 
-1879 NVFYYTTNNIKVV
+1879 
-1892 GSNSTVI
+1892 
-1899 PDDTNKNKLKSE
+1899 
-1911 MLTKEFVDEL
+1911 
-1921 NSVTDDSVEWIY
+1921 
-1933 NANTKLNNNYPTIK
+1933 
-1947 CDFYKQLIK
+1947 
-1956 KTSDGISVK
+1956 
-1965 GLMHRSLKVN
+1965 
-1975 SQAFDT
+1975 
-1981 NSESYKKLLS
+1981 
-1991 YAGNKTIVSSYNLTL
+1991 
-2006 TDSNENYIP
+2006 
-2015 SNLWY
+2015 
-2020 LSGVEISVPVNSSN
+2020 
-2034 ELSVVGITDDGEIKE
+2034 
-2049 FEVLSM
+2049 
-2055 NNGKLTFK
+2055 
-2063 SDDIVSFALL
+2063 
-2073 SSNTPNQ
+2073 
-2080 PDDSS
+2080 
-2085 KDNSINNSVV
+2085 
-2095 NTGDYNYSFAY
+2095 
-2106 ILIISAIAVIVLS
+2106 
-2119 VLRRKKL
+2119 
-2126 EKD
+2126 